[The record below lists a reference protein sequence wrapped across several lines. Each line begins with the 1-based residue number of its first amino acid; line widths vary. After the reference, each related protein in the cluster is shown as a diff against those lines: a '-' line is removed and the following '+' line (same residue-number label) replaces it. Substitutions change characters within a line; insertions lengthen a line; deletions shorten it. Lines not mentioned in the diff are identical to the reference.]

1 MRAACGGRISVTGDY
16 IARDP
21 RTGKVIQ
28 KLNQTFKDE
37 DIRALLPQSGPWQRI
52 PVQDIILLASGKVKK
67 IELPINEGKGGF
79 AGRID
84 GIKALNR
91 VMESEVD
98 KAHSI
103 LLEALDD
110 DYPDVRIAALKAM
123 PSLSLRKSFTI
134 FQFLSDRLADE
145 NDAVRE
151 ASRECLK
158 LLSPIFPSGCED
170 IIRRELRSSIIIN
183 RSDAFEALRLTSKR
197 WPQAGC
203 LHLDE
208 LIREEDRDLRR
219 RGSKILKTIAV
230 KGGATGWDLISW
242 SLQDEDIQ
250 VRRNAA
256 QTFTKLVS
264 VEPRIATI
272 LVEAAIEED
281 DPIIRKNVIKALKRL
296 DMQNPRVTRMIID
309 GARSRD
315 VEFRKACISQLSIIL
330 SGGALREVAEDL
342 LRHETVPDLR
352 KKLSS
357 LAVDIAMEGTEI
369 QKNQFLSPL
378 DYVEEEEEKQFQT
391 TKIHKLNKGEDDKQE
406 LSRRDSEDS
415 R

>member
-1 MRAACGGRISVTGDY
+1 M
-16 IARDP
+16 
-21 RTGKVIQ
+21 
-28 KLNQTFKDE
+28 
-37 DIRALLPQSGPWQRI
+37 
-52 PVQDIILLASGKVKK
+52 
-67 IELPINEGKGGF
+67 
-79 AGRID
+79 
-84 GIKALNR
+84 
-91 VMESEVD
+91 
-98 KAHSI
+98 
-103 LLEALDD
+103 
-110 DYPDVRIAALKAM
+110 
-123 PSLSLRKSFTI
+123 
-134 FQFLSDRLADE
+134 
-145 NDAVRE
+145 
-151 ASRECLK
+151 
-158 LLSPIFPSGCED
+158 
-170 IIRRELRSSIIIN
+170 
-183 RSDAFEALRLTSKR
+183 
-197 WPQAGC
+197 
-203 LHLDE
+203 DE

>member
-1 MRAACGGRISVTGDY
+1 MTGDY

-123 PSLSLRKSFTI
+123 PSLSLRKSFSI

-151 ASRECLK
+151 ASREC
-158 LLSPIFPSGCED
+158 
-170 IIRRELRSSIIIN
+170 
-183 RSDAFEALRLTSKR
+183 
-197 WPQAGC
+197 
-203 LHLDE
+203 
-208 LIREEDRDLRR
+208 
-219 RGSKILKTIAV
+219 
-230 KGGATGWDLISW
+230 
-242 SLQDEDIQ
+242 
-250 VRRNAA
+250 
-256 QTFTKLVS
+256 
-264 VEPRIATI
+264 
-272 LVEAAIEED
+272 
-281 DPIIRKNVIKALKRL
+281 
-296 DMQNPRVTRMIID
+296 
-309 GARSRD
+309 
-315 VEFRKACISQLSIIL
+315 
-330 SGGALREVAEDL
+330 
-342 LRHETVPDLR
+342 
-352 KKLSS
+352 
-357 LAVDIAMEGTEI
+357 
-369 QKNQFLSPL
+369 
-378 DYVEEEEEKQFQT
+378 
-391 TKIHKLNKGEDDKQE
+391 
-406 LSRRDSEDS
+406 
-415 R
+415 